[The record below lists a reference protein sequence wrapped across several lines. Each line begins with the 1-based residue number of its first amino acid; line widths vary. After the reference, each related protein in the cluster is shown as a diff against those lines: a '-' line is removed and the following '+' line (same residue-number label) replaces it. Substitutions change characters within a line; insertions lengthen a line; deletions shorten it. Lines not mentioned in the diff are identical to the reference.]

1 MSRESIKVV
10 LKDGRK
16 VNVGSREQAEAY
28 LENVTEPYDIIVQ
41 KTGIIAGTKEEVA
54 EELTRLSGT
63 YKIND
68 FVIFTPIKNAEEKQ
82 LSYQLL
88 SDAVLAAKR

>member
-41 KTGIIAGTKEEVA
+41 KPGLLPEQRK
-54 EELTRLSGT
+54 
-63 YKIND
+63 KWQ
-68 FVIFTPIKNAEEKQ
+68 KN
-82 LSYQLL
+82 
-88 SDAVLAAKR
+88 